1 MVPADFLVPRLC
13 LYAGVFPD
21 HLIGRRRRRRIIDR
35 PLVPTTMPSMLHL
48 SRVPEDNEHAMQL
61 HRVASGSSKLTGNA
75 GDIPQLPESSR
86 GRLRRLARAR
96 RARGGSQRSIVPR
109 VLLTTYYYYY
119 YLLST

>member
-61 HRVASGSSKLTGNA
+61 HRVASGSSKLTGKSF
-75 GDIPQLPESSR
+75 Q
-86 GRLRRLARAR
+86 
-96 RARGGSQRSIVPR
+96 
-109 VLLTTYYYYY
+109 
-119 YLLST
+119 